1 LVSQPRLIS
10 LACS

>member
-1 LVSQPRLIS
+1 FHWIS